1 MEGLLVNMVV
11 HARRFAILLAAL
23 STLSV
28 TLVACQVT
36 GTGSGAG
43 SDTNSAFTFTTPN
56 PKSQS
61 PTPAFPVFTI
71 GAWPSTYSPQALD
84 NITIYVLCRVQN
96 PSMTGPASPPPGPLT
111 VTVQVK
117 DPINKVLTGKTDA
130 TGLAAIPLS
139 FTDPTPGTPV
149 QVTVYANYQNKSYY
163 NQTFFT
169 PGATYTPTPKS
180 SPTPNGSPTV
190 TATP

>member
-1 MEGLLVNMVV
+1 VSMGV
-11 HARRFAILLAAL
+11 HARRFAILLVAM

-36 GTGSGAG
+36 GAAPGAG
-43 SDTNSAFTFTTPN
+43 SDTTSGFTFSTPN

-61 PTPAFPVFTI
+61 PTPTFPPFTI
-71 GAWPSTYSPQALD
+71 GAWPSNYTPQALD

-96 PSMTGPASPPPGPLT
+96 PSMTGPASPPSTLT
-111 VTVQVK
+111 VTVQVGA
-117 DPINKVLTGKTDA
+117 PINKQLTGTTDA
-130 TGLAAIPLS
+130 NGLAAIPLS
-139 FTDPTPGTPV
+139 FTDPSPGTPV
-149 QVTVYANYQNKSYY
+149 VVTVFANWQNHTYA

-169 PGATYTPTPKS
+169 PGATYTPTPKA
-180 SPTPNGSPTV
+180 SPSASPSV